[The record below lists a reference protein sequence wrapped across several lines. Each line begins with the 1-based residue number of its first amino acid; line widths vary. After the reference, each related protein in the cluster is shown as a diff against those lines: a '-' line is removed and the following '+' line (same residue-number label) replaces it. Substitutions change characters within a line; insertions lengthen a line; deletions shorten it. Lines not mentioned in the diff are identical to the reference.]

1 LTLKYLWSTK
11 ESGCEFQLF
20 KDNEELFFKY
30 KDNLVG
36 GPSIIF
42 NHYQEKD
49 VTRIRQSEQLAKR
62 QDHERKN
69 LEHSQDEQ
77 RKNTLL
83 QEYQRIDQTRNGLI
97 QAMEQLDHV
106 SAMLFRQIVGFASQL
121 PDRED
126 E

>member
-1 LTLKYLWSTK
+1 MNQPGYH
-11 ESGCEFQLF
+11 QL
-20 KDNEELFFKY
+20 
-30 KDNLVG
+30 
-36 GPSIIF
+36 S
-42 NHYQEKD
+42 
-49 VTRIRQSEQLAKR
+49 QSEQLAKR

-106 SAMLFRQIVGFASQL
+106 SALLFSADCWICF
-121 PDRED
+121 
-126 E
+126 